1 MWSWEKKKEAVDV
14 EKLTLEKEDLQRRLN
29 LCEDKVN
36 AYKKQLEGEYAE
48 ASFSVDWKAMNAFSI
63 ERNPD
68 SSGIPKTIIGF
79 MLAEPVVFTDGNV
92 TEKDIVREWTFY
104 CSHDEHQRL
113 VADFNKFVSGK

>member
-14 EKLTLEKEDLQRRLN
+14 EKLQSEKNDLERRLRAY
-29 LCEDKVN
+29 EDTLA
-36 AYKKQLEGEYAE
+36 AYKKRVDSEYAE
-48 ASFSVDWKAMNAFSI
+48 ASFSVDWKTMNAFSI

-79 MLAEPVVFTDGNV
+79 MLGEPVVFTDGNV

-104 CSHDEHQRL
+104 CSHAEHQRL
-113 VADFNKFVSGK
+113 VAEFNKYVSGK